1 MLRFRLRLDRF
12 DYTIHHVPGKELYTA
27 DALSRAPSSVAGTIS
42 QQFQNELE
50 SFVDTVTSVLPASSD
65 HLEEYR
71 TAQKADTTCS
81 MVRHYCE
88 KGWPHRSQVP
98 DNLKPYCEVQSE
110 LSICSDLLLRNYCIV
125 VPEPLQKQTLE
136 KIHHGHLG
144 IQKCRS
150 RANTAVWWPGMS
162 SQINAMVK
170 SCVECSKHARPIR
183 EPMIT
188 TPLPDYPWQVVGSDL
203 FYHKGTT
210 YLLAVD
216 YFSRYP
222 EISKLTTTTS
232 QGVINAL
239 RPIFA
244 RYGVPEILR
253 SDNGPQYISQE
264 MTEFSREYGFKQLTS
279 SPHYPRSNGL
289 AERTVQTMKLMLEKS
304 TDPYMALLSHR
315 GTPLQWCGLCPSEL
329 LMGRRIRTTVPQV
342 TQQLIPKWPFLKTFR
357 QTDKK
362 YKSKQKSNYDRC
374 HRAHSLPDLADDTP
388 VWVRTGDSQ
397 QRGTIISTS
406 NEPRSY
412 IVSTPTGQ
420 VRRNRQHIVPIPSQ
434 TSLSE
439 TDPETQSNEFQRSP
453 VQTRSRTGTIVSPP
467 DRLTY

>member
-1 MLRFRLRLDRF
+1 M
-12 DYTIHHVPGKELYTA
+12 PGKELYTA

-65 HLEEYR
+65 RLEEYR

-188 TPLPDYPWQVVGSDL
+188 TPLPASSRVRY
-203 FYHKGTT
+203 KGTT

-222 EISKLTTTTS
+222 D
-232 QGVINAL
+232 
-239 RPIFA
+239 
-244 RYGVPEILR
+244 Y
-253 SDNGPQYISQE
+253 
-264 MTEFSREYGFKQLTS
+264 
-279 SPHYPRSNGL
+279 
-289 AERTVQTMKLMLEKS
+289 
-304 TDPYMALLSHR
+304 
-315 GTPLQWCGLCPSEL
+315 
-329 LMGRRIRTTVPQV
+329 
-342 TQQLIPKWPFLKTFR
+342 
-357 QTDKK
+357 
-362 YKSKQKSNYDRC
+362 NY
-374 HRAHSLPDLADDTP
+374 H
-388 VWVRTGDSQ
+388 
-397 QRGTIISTS
+397 
-406 NEPRSY
+406 
-412 IVSTPTGQ
+412 
-420 VRRNRQHIVPIPSQ
+420 
-434 TSLSE
+434 
-439 TDPETQSNEFQRSP
+439 F
-453 VQTRSRTGTIVSPP
+453 TRSHQCFTPNFCKIWGP
-467 DRLTY
+467 